1 MSDRRAGVGVDLHE
15 PVSSAVFDAALIT
28 AGEAARRRA
37 RLGDLVRAVERKAS
51 EGRATPDDAR
61 RYRMARLAESLLGSP
76 GRLPHVPTAVDK
88 ILATRQA
95 LAVELIVGP
104 EVPGPAVA
112 Q

>member
-1 MSDRRAGVGVDLHE
+1 MSDHRLGIDLH
-15 PVSSAVFDAALIT
+15 VSASTAVFDTALPT
-28 AGEAARRRA
+28 ASVAARQRV
-37 RLGDLVRAVERKAS
+37 RLAELVRVVEQKAVD
-51 EGRATPDDAR
+51 GQATADDAR
-61 RYRMARLAESLLGSP
+61 RYRMARLAQSLLRSP
-76 GRLPHVPTAVDK
+76 GRLPHVPRAVDR